1 MAGDPTD
8 PGVRGT
14 INPAGD
20 NIIFREPVLSA
31 RKIDAV
37 KPFDQAQS
45 DSGGQPIRVVVSGGV
60 KYIMQGNHRVC
71 GAQEDG
77 VQSVGCLIYT
87 PEQWQEFTGMP
98 FLPWGSNNPNI
109 GP

>member
-1 MAGDPTD
+1 MVAGPTD

-14 INPAGD
+14 INPVTD
-20 NIIFREPVLSA
+20 NIIFREPLLSA
-31 RKIDAV
+31 RKIAAV
-37 KPFDQAQS
+37 NPFDQARS
-45 DSGGQPIRVVVSGGV
+45 DAGGQPIRVVVDSSGV

-77 VQSVGCLIYT
+77 VQSIGCLIYT

-98 FLPWGSNNPNI
+98 FLP
-109 GP
+109 